1 MTNRRQMLVNK
12 YMRPVDEW
20 WGRIMVD
27 RNELFEDLKT
37 WILQLPGVTQAAHRF
52 GGTEFQVE
60 GLEFMHHHGPSFL
73 DIRLSKNDQETALK
87 NGTALLHRFAPQ
99 AGWISFRIEKPEDL
113 EAAKRLIRLAY
124 ENARTSREA
133 HRDRR
138 NQMKLG

>member
-1 MTNRRQMLVNK
+1 MLVNK
-12 YMRPVDEW
+12 YMDQMISSEDLV
-20 WGRIMVD
+20 MVD
-27 RNELFEDLKT
+27 RNELFEGLKT

-73 DIRLSKNDQETALK
+73 DIRLSKNDQATAVK

-99 AGWISFRIEKPEDL
+99 AGWVSFRIEKPEDL

-124 ENARTSREA
+124 ENARTSTEA
-133 HRDRR
+133 HGDRR